1 MNIRCVWEHNG
12 GDTLLYAADYPGAFA
27 RGASLDAALEKLPED
42 VRAYLRWAEMPIP
55 ATFEAK
61 IVQEKSSALTIRDA
75 DSDVIFDGERLPLSA
90 HEYMALKALALKSAR
105 DFQRLYDAVP
115 DSERSALPP
124 RETFYGALPRTAR
137 EMYAHTKNVN
147 RYYFGEIGV
156 DADNDGDIEACRARG
171 FAALEL
177 HSGYLNNAVQLG
189 SYDEEWSLRKLLRRF
204 IWHDRIHA
212 RAMWRM
218 ARRTFGADAVPD
230 LFKFENT
237 VRL

>member
-27 RGASLDAALEKLPED
+27 RGASLEAALEKLPED

-75 DSDVIFDGERLPLSA
+75 DSDVIFDGERLPMSVR
-90 HEYMALKALALKSAR
+90 EYMALKALALKSAR

-115 DSERSALPP
+115 NSERSALPP

-137 EMYAHTKNVN
+137 EMYVHTKNVN

-177 HSGYLNNAVQLG
+177 QSSYLNNAVQLG

-230 LFKFENT
+230 IFNFENT
-237 VRL
+237 VCL

>member
-27 RGASLDAALEKLPED
+27 RGASLEAALEKLPED

-75 DSDVIFDGERLPLSA
+75 DSDVIFDGERLPMSVR
-90 HEYMALKALALKSAR
+90 EYMALKALALKSAR

-115 DSERSALPP
+115 NSERSALPP

-137 EMYAHTKNVN
+137 EMYVHTKNVN

-177 HSGYLNNAVQLG
+177 QSSYLNNAVQLG

-230 LFKFENT
+230 IFKFENT
-237 VRL
+237 VCL

>member
-12 GDTLLYAADYPGAFA
+12 GDALLYAADYPGAFA
-27 RGASLDAALEKLPED
+27 RGASLEAALEKLPED

-75 DSDVIFDGERLPLSA
+75 DSDVIFDGERLPMSVR
-90 HEYMALKALALKSAR
+90 EYMALKALALKSAR

-115 DSERSALPP
+115 NSERSALPP

-137 EMYAHTKNVN
+137 EMYVHTKNVN

-177 HSGYLNNAVQLG
+177 QSSYLNNAVQLG

-230 LFKFENT
+230 IFKFENT
-237 VRL
+237 VCL